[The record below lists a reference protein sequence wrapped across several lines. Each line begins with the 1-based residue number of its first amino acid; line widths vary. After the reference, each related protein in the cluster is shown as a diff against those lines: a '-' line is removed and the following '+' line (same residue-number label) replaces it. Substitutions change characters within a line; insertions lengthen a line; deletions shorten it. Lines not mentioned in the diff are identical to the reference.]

1 MTFLK
6 LAPLG
11 VIVLMATAVASAQQK
26 FPLQSGEWQATVSV
40 PGPNGKPSVLLY
52 CLNDETWDTALIH
65 NPACSTQKLNI
76 TSGGASYVMDC
87 QHGSVQTRG
96 TVTITFDGKQHM
108 ITKDSI
114 DTITNGQ
121 TANKVYSVDYR
132 WNGPTC
138 NPSTDMNLKF
148 KQAH

>member
-1 MTFLK
+1 M
-6 LAPLG
+6 
-11 VIVLMATAVASAQQK
+11 
-26 FPLQSGEWQATVSV
+26 
-40 PGPNGKPSVLLY
+40 
-52 CLNDETWDTALIH
+52 
-65 NPACSTQKLNI
+65 
-76 TSGGASYVMDC
+76 MDC
-87 QHGSVQTRG
+87 QHGSIQSKG